1 MTKHLKCS
9 NVLIFKTIAFKMVL
23 FFGGENRGIFPNY
36 QAHSQPVEHWFEIGH
51 NLICIPHPTRLPA
64 RATERLAC
72 CPCDSQRFEKGDER
86 RCLMSSEPWGL
97 LCQPVRP
104 IHLTPRRS
112 RGPRRRDAD
121 VDEADVEGQS
131 CGLCVIRDAGV
142 QQAATWTDRKGQRV
156 GNQTNK

>member
-1 MTKHLKCS
+1 MSKHLKCS
-9 NVLIFKTIAFKMVL
+9 NVLTFKTIAFKMML
-23 FFGGENRGIFPNY
+23 FFWRGKLRKFSNY
-36 QAHSQPVEHWFEIGH
+36 QAHSQPVEQWFEIGH
-51 NLICIPHPTRLPA
+51 NRICPPPA
-64 RATERLAC
+64 RATVRLAC

-112 RGPRRRDAD
+112 RGPRRRDTD

-131 CGLCVIRDAGV
+131 CGLCVIRDAAV

-156 GNQTNK
+156 GKQTNK